1 MTTKWEK
8 EIPIRYKEL
17 FENYKNIEM
26 FQNIHS
32 SKEIEPII
40 EGFNFA
46 GDDFDM
52 DAKRDSIFTTSTL
65 GKDLMDGFNQLKEYI
80 LCPFNKS
87 DQIIDNGIQKLL
99 KIFLAVECNDISLE
113 KISKDLKKKDED
125 IKKDDSQILDLT
137 DLIDP
142 NLLYQTEESF
152 TDKKKTKVDCT
163 NKENAEKDIKSYSS
177 MIRREIYN
185 ILFLPLIIHMFYNC
199 YYMFFYKDKPE
210 FIDIEKKFYE
220 PYLKNYLNYFLGI
233 VIKPLT
239 WLRYILFFIAN
250 PADEE
255 HGYTSLQFLVNW
267 MRDYPYIF
275 FIGLYVFMFSI
286 LSVYGKNILSLWG
299 DLLLGTTANP
309 FVWFVG
315 GVMLWEFGKAFIGDL
330 PSWANELSRPIS
342 GSIKFIIYW
351 IIRLVIN
358 LMIFPFGAY
367 LCLLYVFVYLFFGVF
382 ISSNKDS
389 FDVFGD
395 INDSIYEK
403 VYKLFDYRCDGDS
416 YLNKPIQMV
425 QFVIKYSIFFLI
437 ELTLL
442 LILSNGCTSYGNQ
455 VKNPNVLA
463 FLLVLN
469 FTTMFI
475 IGIWSFTKYL
485 TEMPKLDAKYDPRF
499 FTKKGGEE
507 KENVEEKE
515 VVQPV
520 VQEEKKEVVQPVVQE
535 EKKEVVPPLQ

>member
-8 EIPIRYKEL
+8 EIPIIYKEL

-32 SKEIEPII
+32 SKETQSII

-52 DAKRDSIFTTSTL
+52 HTSRNSIFTKSTL
-65 GKDLMDGFNQLKEYI
+65 GKDLKDAFNKLKEFI

-87 DQIIDNGIQKLL
+87 DKIIDSGIQKLL
-99 KIFLAVECNDISLE
+99 KIFLAVQCNDISLE
-113 KISKDLKKKDED
+113 KVGKMKKGKNENED
-125 IKKDDSQILDLT
+125 TILDLT

-142 NLLYQTEESF
+142 NLLYKSEESF
-152 TDKKKTKVDCT
+152 TNKKTKVDCT
-163 NKENAEKDIKSYSS
+163 DKKKAEKDIKSYSS
-177 MIRREIYN
+177 MIRVEIYN
-185 ILFLPLIIHMFYNC
+185 IIFLPIIIHMFYNC

-233 VIKPLT
+233 VIKPVT
-239 WLRYILFFIAN
+239 WLRSILFFIAN
-250 PADEE
+250 PADEKK
-255 HGYTSLQFLVNW
+255 GFTSLQFLVNW
-267 MRDYPYIF
+267 MREYPYIF
-275 FIGLYVFMFSI
+275 FIGLYFFMVSI
-286 LSVYGKNILSLWG
+286 LSVYGKNILSFWG

-315 GVMLWEFGKAFIGDL
+315 LVMIIEFFLAFSGEL

-351 IIRLVIN
+351 IMRLVIN
-358 LMIFPFGAY
+358 LFLFPFAAY

-403 VYKLFDYRCDGDS
+403 VYKFFDYRCDGTS
-416 YLNKPIQMV
+416 WINLPIWISQ
-425 QFVIKYSIFFLI
+425 QVIKYMIFFLI

-442 LILSNGCTSYGNQ
+442 VILLNGTILYSKK
-455 VKNPNVLA
+455 VTNPNVLS

-475 IGIWSFTKYL
+475 IGIWSITKFI
-485 TEMPKLDAKYDPRF
+485 TEMPKLNAKYDPLF

-507 KENVEEKE
+507 NKVI
-515 VVQPV
+515 VTP
-520 VQEEKKEVVQPVVQE
+520 
-535 EKKEVVPPLQ
+535 